1 MLTISNTTLVILVI
15 TWLVVGFIS
24 LVASWFLDMRG
35 EEYDPYYFKD
45 DGMFLACFLMIMFGY
60 ITPIIMLFYYLP
72 KKINFKFSFTKFI
85 YDLANIN
92 TKKTNKKLERGVWHG
107 SRDIEN

>member
-1 MLTISNTTLVILVI
+1 MLTISNMTLVILVI

-24 LVASWFLDMRG
+24 LIASWILDMRG
-35 EEYDPYYFKD
+35 EEYDPYYFKE
-45 DGMFLACFLMIMFGY
+45 DGTFLACVLMIMFGY

-85 YDLANIN
+85 YKLANLGID
-92 TKKTNKKLERGVWHG
+92 KKNKQLEEGV
-107 SRDIEN
+107 